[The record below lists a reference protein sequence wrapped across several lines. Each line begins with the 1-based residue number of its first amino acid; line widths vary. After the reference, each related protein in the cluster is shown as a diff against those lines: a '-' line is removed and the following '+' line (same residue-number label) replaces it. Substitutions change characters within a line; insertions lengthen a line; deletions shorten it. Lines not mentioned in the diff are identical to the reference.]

1 MKKYIK
7 IFSLFFSLTIC
18 FNIYLLAQTKNN
30 VRIKW
35 ISRRTLFPEMVIS
48 DSLPRALVS
57 TSKPEVF
64 TINKRYKFSS
74 QTVIS
79 LDSSFI
85 RILKRSTFSKY
96 YDSNNSKFYVLKKT
110 ITTENA
116 SYYFILEKL
125 GLPEWKHTLFAP
137 DLLLFI
143 MCVRDKKTVKVEQI
157 DWTPINR
164 FNLYSFQPDFESGF
178 LLNSDNDLF
187 IYNKENEDKRM
198 KRRRP
203 RKSNNWTFFN
213 SEYECLKIKL

>member
-7 IFSLFFSLTIC
+7 IFSLFFILTIC
-18 FNIYLLAQTKNN
+18 VNNYLLAQTKNN

-35 ISRRTLFPEMVIS
+35 ISRRTLFPEIVIP
-48 DSLPRALVS
+48 DSVLRTLVS

-74 QTVIS
+74 QAIIS
-79 LDSSFI
+79 LDTSFNRFFEKI
-85 RILKRSTFSKY
+85 TVWKY
-96 YDSNNSKFYVLKKT
+96 YDVYNSKFYVLKKT

-137 DLLLFI
+137 DLLLFL
-143 MCVRDKKTVKVEQI
+143 MCVRDKKTVKVERI

-178 LLNSDNDLF
+178 LLTSDNDLF